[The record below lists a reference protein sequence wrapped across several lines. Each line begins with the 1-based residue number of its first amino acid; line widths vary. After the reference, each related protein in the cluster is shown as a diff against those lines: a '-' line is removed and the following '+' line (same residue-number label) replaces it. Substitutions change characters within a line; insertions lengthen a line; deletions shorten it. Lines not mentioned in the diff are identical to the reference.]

1 MNRMMYRG
9 GGPGRGEQIAGG
21 PLGQARYALAT
32 GNYEKAEAIT
42 RKRLEKNADDV
53 SARVL
58 LAQALLQQHLVDD
71 AVAEARRATQIQP
84 SNTDAQLVLSSSLL
98 QKSGPMGMGRVPP
111 EAERAARRAVQLQP
125 KVAKTH
131 VQLAEVLAAKRDYA
145 GARLEAEE
153 ACRLEPK
160 LAGAH
165 LMRAVVLLSDKD
177 AQGAVDAANA
187 ALRADRSLTQA
198 EFVKANAF
206 LELKR
211 YDESLDALD
220 TVDRQAP
227 YLAGSNTDAMR
238 GRIYY
243 KQRKIKQSYGVFR
256 KLQEQNPRFRWAAPV
271 IAALSMFLVGQF
283 GQDAQFAIVVLLVV
297 VVALVLFGL
306 HFIPVVGGWIVA
318 VLGLGLVGLVA
329 FGALRQVT
337 GRFLPAGSM
346 RFPALGGAV
355 VAGLAVFAV
364 VLYGLLAILGRSR
377 FGPVELFIAGAIAL
391 AVAAGITYLL
401 GRYGGRA
408 TAAG

>member
-1 MNRMMYRG
+1 MNRMVYRG
-9 GGPGRGEQIAGG
+9 GGRGEQIAGG

-32 GNYEKAEAIT
+32 GNYDKAEAIC

-58 LAQALLQQHLVDD
+58 LSQALLQQHLIDD

-84 SNTDAQLVLSSSLL
+84 SNTDAQLALASSLL

-125 KVAKTH
+125 RTAKTH
-131 VQLAEVLAAKRDYA
+131 VQLAEILAAKRDYS

-153 ACRLEPK
+153 ACRLEPR

-177 AQGAVDAANA
+177 PSGAVEAANA
-187 ALRADRSLTQA
+187 ALRNDRSVTQA
-198 EFVKANAF
+198 EFVKANAYM
-206 LELKR
+206 ELKQ
-211 YDESLDALD
+211 YDEALDALE

-227 YLAGSNTDAMR
+227 YLGGSNTDALR

-243 KQRKIKQSYGVFR
+243 KQRKIKQSYGIFR
-256 KLQEQNPRFRWAAPV
+256 KLQAANPRFRWLAPV
-271 IAALSMFLVGQF
+271 IAGVSMFLVGQF

-297 VVALVLFGL
+297 VVALILFGL

-318 VLGLGLVGLVA
+318 ALGLGIVGLLA
-329 FGALRQVT
+329 FGALRQLSGSV
-337 GRFLPAGSM
+337 LPRGGM
-346 RFPALGGAV
+346 RLPALGGAI
-355 VAGLAVFAV
+355 VAGLAVFM
-364 VLYGLLAILGRSR
+364 LAIFVLGLIFGRGS
-377 FGPVELFIAGAIAL
+377 FGPVELFVAGALAL
-391 AVAAGITYLL
+391 AGAAGITYLL

-408 TAAG
+408 VAG

>member
-32 GNYEKAEAIT
+32 GNYEKAEAIS
-42 RKRLEKNADDV
+42 RKRLEKNSDDV

-58 LAQALLQQHLVDD
+58 LSQALLQQHLVDD
-71 AVAEARRATQIQP
+71 AIVEARRATQTQP
-84 SNTDAQLVLSSSLL
+84 ANTDAQLVLSSSLL

-125 KVAKTH
+125 KAAKTH

-177 AQGAVDAANA
+177 PQGAVEAANA
-187 ALRADRSLTQA
+187 ALRADRGLTQA
-198 EFVKANAF
+198 EFVKANAY
-206 LELKR
+206 LELKQ

-243 KQRKIKQSYGVFR
+243 KQRKIKQSYGIFR
-256 KLQEQNPRFRWAAPV
+256 KLQEQNPRFRWLAPV
-271 IAALSMFLVGQF
+271 IAGLSMFLVGQF
-283 GQDAQFAIVVLLVV
+283 GQDAQFAIVVLLVIV
-297 VVALVLFGL
+297 IALVLFGL

-318 VLGLGLVGLVA
+318 VLGLGLVGLLA

-346 RFPALGGAV
+346 RFPTLGFAIVGGLAFFALMVFLFGLPFKQGVFTPLGIFVTAGLSVVFAAV
-355 VAGLAVFAV
+355 V
-364 VLYGLLAILGRSR
+364 
-377 FGPVELFIAGAIAL
+377 
-391 AVAAGITYLL
+391 TYLF
-401 GRYGGRA
+401 GRYGSR
-408 TAAG
+408 TAAA